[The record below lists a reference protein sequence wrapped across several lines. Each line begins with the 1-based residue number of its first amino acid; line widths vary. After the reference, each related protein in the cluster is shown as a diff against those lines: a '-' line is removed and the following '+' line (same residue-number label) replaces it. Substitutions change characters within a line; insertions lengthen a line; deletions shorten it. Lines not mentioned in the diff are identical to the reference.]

1 MSSQNRINPEQLTSI
16 EASYV
21 DMSGMIADS
30 ADFFDSDDASKE
42 KVASTTSQLKSVS
55 QEIVS
60 TVEQLDNYLNT
71 VAEAFR
77 QADQSIANS
86 IEESLVNGKELR
98 KRDITKSSSYQML
111 P

>member
-1 MSSQNRINPEQLTSI
+1 MSSQKRINPEQLTSI

-71 VAEAFR
+71 VA
-77 QADQSIANS
+77 
-86 IEESLVNGKELR
+86 
-98 KRDITKSSSYQML
+98 
-111 P
+111 

>member
-1 MSSQNRINPEQLTSI
+1 MSSQKRITPEQLTSI
-16 EASYV
+16 KASYE

-30 ADFFDSDDASKE
+30 ADFFNSDDASKD

-60 TVEQLDNYLNT
+60 TVEQLDGYLNT

-77 QADQSIANS
+77 QADRSLGDS
-86 IEESLVNGKELR
+86 IEESLTEAPASPKG
-98 KRDITKSSSYQML
+98 DITKSTSYQML

>member
-1 MSSQNRINPEQLTSI
+1 
-16 EASYV
+16 
-21 DMSGMIADS
+21 
-30 ADFFDSDDASKE
+30 
-42 KVASTTSQLKSVS
+42 

-60 TVEQLDNYLNT
+60 TVEQLDSYLNT

>member
-1 MSSQNRINPEQLTSI
+1 MSSQKRITPEQLTSI
-16 EASYV
+16 KASYE

-30 ADFFDSDDASKE
+30 ADFFNSDDASKD

-60 TVEQLDNYLNT
+60 TVEQLDGYLNT

-77 QADQSIANS
+77 QADQSISHS

>member
-1 MSSQNRINPEQLTSI
+1 MTSQKSINPNQILSI
-16 EASYV
+16 KASYE

-30 ADFFDSDDASKE
+30 ADFFDSDDASKD
-42 KVASTTSQLKSVS
+42 KVASTTSRLKSVS

-60 TVEQLDNYLNT
+60 TVEQLDGYLNT